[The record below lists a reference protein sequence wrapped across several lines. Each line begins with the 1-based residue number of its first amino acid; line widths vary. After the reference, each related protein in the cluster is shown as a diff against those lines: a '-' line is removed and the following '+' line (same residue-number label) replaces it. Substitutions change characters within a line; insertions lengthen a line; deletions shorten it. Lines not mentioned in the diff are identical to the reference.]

1 MSSPHEQDLI
11 ERLDRAVG
19 TIPPRLA
26 PVGPAVRQGRRI
38 RARRRISA
46 AAGLA
51 VVVAAGVSVPY
62 LLRGGATPGAIAVTD
77 RPPGPG
83 APAGLIASG
92 TAAGH
97 RWRVVVERPGAHGEG
112 RGNRCFMALGVL
124 GCGPVT
130 HPSRSAPVQLTG
142 ATGGGM
148 TALYGPVTADVSY
161 LTIQLATGQLLTL
174 HPVTAFGTRYVAF
187 ATFGHTVISR
197 VTAYSGSGELATAVP
212 FNAPAGPA
220 VVNLWLRP
228 GQPGLPRVSGLVAA
242 GTAGRETWSLTA
254 YLGPWGACVVSRGGD
269 TTASDC
275 IGTRLPLGTSVL
287 GWPEGPPRVVTG
299 SAAAAVTHVVVTL
312 AGGGTIR
319 VPAIQVGSQK
329 FFGFGLAAG
338 QRAVGW
344 RAYDAAR
351 RLVASGGPIGGA

>member
-11 ERLDRAVG
+11 ERLDRAFG
-19 TIPPRLA
+19 TISPRPA
-26 PVGPAVRQGRRI
+26 PAGIAVRQGRRI

-51 VVVAAGVSVPY
+51 VVAAGACVPY
-62 LLRGGATPGAIAVTD
+62 LLHRPAAPAATVVTD
-77 RPPGPG
+77 LPPGPG
-83 APAGLIASG
+83 AAAGLIASG
-92 TAAGH
+92 TAGGH
-97 RWRVVVERPGAHGEG
+97 RWRVVAERPGRYGEG
-112 RGNRCFMALGVL
+112 LGDRCFMALGVL

-130 HPSRSAPVQLTG
+130 HPSRSAPVQFTG
-142 ATGGGM
+142 AMAGGM
-148 TALYGPVTADVSY
+148 AAQYGPVAADVSY
-161 LTIQLATGQLLTL
+161 LTVQLATGQLLTL

-187 ATFGHTVISR
+187 AAARHTAISR
-197 VTAYSGSGELATAVP
+197 VTAYSGSQELATAVP
-212 FNAPAGPA
+212 FNASAGPA

-228 GQPGLPRVSGLVAA
+228 GQPGLPRASRLVAA
-242 GTAGRETWSLTA
+242 GTSSGETWSLTA
-254 YLGPWGACVVSRGGD
+254 YLGPWGACLVARGGD

-287 GWPEGPPRVVTG
+287 GWPEGPPRVVSG

-319 VPAIQVGSQK
+319 VPAVPVGGQK

-338 QRAVGW
+338 QRATGW
-344 RAYDAAR
+344 RAYDPAR
-351 RLVASGGPIGGA
+351 RLVASGGAVGGS